1 MKKIISIILSLSC
14 ALVVFAQSYSR
25 QICGNCSGQGGWYSP
40 YGIVYCPACGG
51 NGYILVPNNS
61 VSFRGVHHVTL
72 YDEDGERLGKAL
84 YYTESQKVSHGGYSY
99 DVVSS
104 DNRNF
109 RYKLKGKKVYF
120 KY

>member
-1 MKKIISIILSLSC
+1 MSLSC

-61 VSFRGVHHVTL
+61 VSFRSVHHVTL
-72 YDEDGERLGKAL
+72 YDEEYGSVISVA
-84 YYTESQKVSHGGYSY
+84 SIP
-99 DVVSS
+99 SS
-104 DNRNF
+104 NSISF
-109 RYKLKGKKVYF
+109 VT
-120 KY
+120 